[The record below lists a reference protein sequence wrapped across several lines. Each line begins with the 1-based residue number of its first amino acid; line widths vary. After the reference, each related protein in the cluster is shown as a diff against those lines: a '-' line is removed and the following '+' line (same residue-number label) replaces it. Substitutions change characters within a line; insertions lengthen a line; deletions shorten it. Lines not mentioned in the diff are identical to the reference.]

1 MSKIQYKG
9 YFDFSGGYN
18 DTTVQDLLKDNELS
32 VCENIIIKQKGELN
46 LRDGV
51 VKINSISKGF
61 NITKRYEYFVLDN
74 SIILEV
80 YDKKLYKV
88 GNPDTLLTTLNSDK
102 PYFLQ
107 QQNVL
112 YCCDGKEIYE
122 IGNKDYFSNIKV
134 DIKKDDI
141 IQITDDFSVEELRGK
156 FFKALKDMTD
166 KDLSTTDF
174 TVAEDWTDV
183 TDILGATSDIVR
195 PLKAYNAGKKEK
207 VIISVFDNVTNSGY
221 VSIYL
226 DNEEY
231 QINVT
236 SGQTARDVAT
246 AIANTSF
253 TGYTATVSQNEVTI
267 EANEIG
273 YKENCYASSYNTG
286 VSMVVN
292 TTVNGQINDNILS
305 EVKNCTKFIHHT
317 KSGRYVATGNPKKP
331 FAVYFSE
338 PMQLNYFKEFNILNP
353 SSSDGTAVCLV
364 NIIDSVLVGYRHSWY
379 EYTGLD
385 PAVDGTWRK
394 LAIPYGCASE
404 YSVQVLDLYSF
415 VFLADNGLYLVSA
428 NVLNQYEIV
437 LQNTTSVKNISED
450 KIHNTIKTIFDKS
463 KCVSVYHDSIYY
475 LAYNDNAGENS
486 KIILYYTD
494 KKAFTLF
501 TGIQVNDFLYRKN
514 GNLEIASLN
523 YALRFDDT
531 VHYDTDV
538 TTGENKRIEFEIKT
552 TNLTLDTFI
561 AEKFID
567 KIFIQANIGAET
579 FDEHLRLLIRI
590 DYLDTDMITIDL
602 SDVNS
607 GLIWGNPWGSPWGN
621 YSTQMQS
628 AFIRMKG
635 NRIGVG
641 LTNKGLEDINT
652 NFVFYGFAISFK
664 QLIPFQKLSNNI
676 FGNLG

>member
-174 TVAEDWTDV
+174 TVAADWTDV
-183 TDILGATSDIVR
+183 TDILGATSNIVR
-195 PLKAYNAGKKEK
+195 PLKAYDAGKKEK

-292 TTVNGQINDNILS
+292 ATVNGQINDNILS

-353 SSSDGTAVCLV
+353 SSSEGTAVCLV

-437 LQNTTSVKNISED
+437 MQNTTSVKNISED
-450 KIHNTIKTIFDKS
+450 KIYNTIKTIFDKS

-523 YALRFDDT
+523 FALRFDDT

-567 KIFIQANIGAET
+567 KIFVQANIGAET

-607 GLIWGNPWGSPWGN
+607 GLTWGNPWGSPWGN

>member
-46 LRDGV
+46 LRDGI

-156 FFKALKDMTD
+156 FFKALKDMAD

-174 TVAEDWTDV
+174 TVAADWTDV
-183 TDILGATSDIVR
+183 TDILGATSDVVR

-415 VFLADNGLYLVSA
+415 IFLADNGLYLVSA

-437 LQNTTSVKNISED
+437 LQNATSVKNISED
-450 KIHNTIKTIFDKS
+450 KIYNTIKTIFDKS

-567 KIFIQANIGAET
+567 KIFVQANIGAET

-607 GLIWGNPWGSPWGN
+607 GLTWGNPWGSPWGN

>member
-174 TVAEDWTDV
+174 TVAADWTDV
-183 TDILGATSDIVR
+183 TDILGATSNVVR

-437 LQNTTSVKNISED
+437 MQNATSVKNISED

-567 KIFIQANIGAET
+567 KIFVQANIGAET

-607 GLIWGNPWGSPWGN
+607 GLTWGNPWGSPWGN

>member
-156 FFKALKDMTD
+156 FFKALKDMAD

-174 TVAEDWTDV
+174 TVAADWTDV
-183 TDILGATSDIVR
+183 TDILGATSNIVR

-437 LQNTTSVKNISED
+437 MQNATSVKNISED
-450 KIHNTIKTIFDKS
+450 KIYNTIKTIFDKS

-514 GNLEIASLN
+514 GDLEIASLN

-567 KIFIQANIGAET
+567 KIFVQANIGAET

-607 GLIWGNPWGSPWGN
+607 GLTWGNPWGSPWGN

>member
-46 LRDGV
+46 LRDGI
-51 VKINSISKGF
+51 VKINSTSKGF

-174 TVAEDWTDV
+174 TVAADWTDV
-183 TDILGATSDIVR
+183 TDILGATSNIVR

-236 SGQTARDVAT
+236 NGQTARDVAT

-437 LQNTTSVKNISED
+437 MQNATSVKNISED
-450 KIHNTIKTIFDKS
+450 KIYNTIKTIFDKS

-567 KIFIQANIGAET
+567 KIFVQANIGAET

>member
-1 MSKIQYKG
+1 MNKIQYKG

-18 DTTVQDLLKDNELS
+18 DTTTQDLLKDNELS

-46 LRDGV
+46 LRDGI

-156 FFKALKDMTD
+156 FFKALKDMAD

-183 TDILGATSDIVR
+183 TDILGATSNIVR

-437 LQNTTSVKNISED
+437 LQNATSVKNISED
-450 KIHNTIKTIFDKS
+450 KIYNTIKTIFDKS

-567 KIFIQANIGAET
+567 KIFVQANIGAET

-607 GLIWGNPWGSPWGN
+607 GLTWGNPWGSPWGN

>member
-1 MSKIQYKG
+1 MSKMQYKE

-51 VKINSISKGF
+51 VKINSIPKGF

-183 TDILGATSDIVR
+183 TDILGATSNVVR

-437 LQNTTSVKNISED
+437 LQNATSVKNISED
-450 KIHNTIKTIFDKS
+450 KIYNTIKTIFDKS

-567 KIFIQANIGAET
+567 KIFVQANIGAET

-607 GLIWGNPWGSPWGN
+607 GLTWGNPWGSPWGN

>member
-141 IQITDDFSVEELRGK
+141 IQITDDFSVKELRGK
-156 FFKALKDMTD
+156 FFKALKDMAD

-174 TVAEDWTDV
+174 TVAADWTDV
-183 TDILGATSDIVR
+183 TDILGATSNIVR

-226 DNEEY
+226 DNKEY

-236 SGQTARDVAT
+236 SGQTARNVAT

-292 TTVNGQINDNILS
+292 TIVNGQINDNILS

-437 LQNTTSVKNISED
+437 LQNATSVKNISED

-523 YALRFDDT
+523 YALRFDDI

-567 KIFIQANIGAET
+567 KIFVQANIGAET

>member
-156 FFKALKDMTD
+156 FFKALKDMAD

-174 TVAEDWTDV
+174 TVAADWTDV
-183 TDILGATSDIVR
+183 TDILGATSNVVR

-437 LQNTTSVKNISED
+437 MQNATSVKNISED
-450 KIHNTIKTIFDKS
+450 KIYNTIKTIFDKS

-567 KIFIQANIGAET
+567 KIFVQANIGAET

-607 GLIWGNPWGSPWGN
+607 GLTWGNPWGSPWGN

>member
-46 LRDGV
+46 LRDGI

-156 FFKALKDMTD
+156 FFKALKDMAD

-174 TVAEDWTDV
+174 TVAADWTDV
-183 TDILGATSDIVR
+183 TDILGATSNVVR

-437 LQNTTSVKNISED
+437 MQNTTSVKNISED

-567 KIFIQANIGAET
+567 KIFVQANIGAET

-607 GLIWGNPWGSPWGN
+607 GLTWGNPWGSPWGN

>member
-61 NITKRYEYFVLDN
+61 NITKRHEYFVLDN

-156 FFKALKDMTD
+156 FFKALKDMAD

-174 TVAEDWTDV
+174 TVAADWTDV
-183 TDILGATSDIVR
+183 TDILGATSNIVR

-207 VIISVFDNVTNSGY
+207 VIISVFDNVTTSGY

-236 SGQTARDVAT
+236 SGQTARNVAT

-437 LQNTTSVKNISED
+437 MQNATSVKNISED
-450 KIHNTIKTIFDKS
+450 KIYNTIKSIFDKS

-607 GLIWGNPWGSPWGN
+607 GLTWGNPWGSPWGN

-664 QLIPFQKLSNNI
+664 QLIPFQKLSNNN

>member
-46 LRDGV
+46 LRDGI

-156 FFKALKDMTD
+156 FFKALKDMAD

-174 TVAEDWTDV
+174 TVAADWTDV
-183 TDILGATSDIVR
+183 TDILGATSDVVR

-437 LQNTTSVKNISED
+437 LQNATSVKNISED
-450 KIHNTIKTIFDKS
+450 KIYNTIKTIFDKS

-567 KIFIQANIGAET
+567 KIFVQANIGAET
-579 FDEHLRLLIRI
+579 FDEHLKLLIRI

>member
-156 FFKALKDMTD
+156 FFKALKDMAD

-174 TVAEDWTDV
+174 TVAADWTDV
-183 TDILGATSDIVR
+183 TDILGATSNIVR

-338 PMQLNYFKEFNILNP
+338 PMQLNYFKGFNILNP

-437 LQNTTSVKNISED
+437 MQNATSVKNISED
-450 KIHNTIKTIFDKS
+450 KIYNTIKSIFDKS

-475 LAYNDNAGENS
+475 LAYSDNVGENS

-514 GNLEIASLN
+514 GDLEIASLN
-523 YALRFDDT
+523 FALRFDDT

-538 TTGENKRIEFEIKT
+538 ATGENKRIEFEIKT

-567 KIFIQANIGAET
+567 KIFVQANIGAET

>member
-174 TVAEDWTDV
+174 TVAADWTDV
-183 TDILGATSDIVR
+183 TDILGATSNIVR

-221 VSIYL
+221 VSINL

-231 QINVT
+231 QIKVT
-236 SGQTARDVAT
+236 NGQTARDVAT

-450 KIHNTIKTIFDKS
+450 KIYNTIKTIFDKS

-567 KIFIQANIGAET
+567 KIFVQANIGAET

-607 GLIWGNPWGSPWGN
+607 GLTWGNPWGSPWGN

>member
-156 FFKALKDMTD
+156 FFKALKDMAD

-174 TVAEDWTDV
+174 TVAADWTDV
-183 TDILGATSDIVR
+183 TDILGATSNIVR

-207 VIISVFDNVTNSGY
+207 VIISVFDDVTNSGY

-437 LQNTTSVKNISED
+437 LQNATSVKNISED
-450 KIHNTIKTIFDKS
+450 KIYNTIKSIFDKS

-567 KIFIQANIGAET
+567 KIFVQANIGAGT
-579 FDEHLRLLIRI
+579 FDEHLKLLIRI

>member
-61 NITKRYEYFVLDN
+61 NITKRHEYFVLDN

-156 FFKALKDMTD
+156 FFKSLKDMTD

-174 TVAEDWTDV
+174 TVAADWTDV
-183 TDILGATSDIVR
+183 TDILGATSNIVR
-195 PLKAYNAGKKEK
+195 PLKAYDAGEKEK

-221 VSIYL
+221 VSVYL

-236 SGQTARDVAT
+236 SGQTARDVAS

-450 KIHNTIKTIFDKS
+450 KIYNTIKTIFDKS

-567 KIFIQANIGAET
+567 KIFVQANIGAET

-607 GLIWGNPWGSPWGN
+607 GLTWGNLWGSPWGN

-664 QLIPFQKLSNNI
+664 QLIPFQKIANNS

>member
-1 MSKIQYKG
+1 
-9 YFDFSGGYN
+9 
-18 DTTVQDLLKDNELS
+18 
-32 VCENIIIKQKGELN
+32 
-46 LRDGV
+46 
-51 VKINSISKGF
+51 
-61 NITKRYEYFVLDN
+61 
-74 SIILEV
+74 
-80 YDKKLYKV
+80 
-88 GNPDTLLTTLNSDK
+88 
-102 PYFLQ
+102 
-107 QQNVL
+107 
-112 YCCDGKEIYE
+112 
-122 IGNKDYFSNIKV
+122 
-134 DIKKDDI
+134 
-141 IQITDDFSVEELRGK
+141 
-156 FFKALKDMTD
+156 
-166 KDLSTTDF
+166 
-174 TVAEDWTDV
+174 
-183 TDILGATSDIVR
+183 
-195 PLKAYNAGKKEK
+195 
-207 VIISVFDNVTNSGY
+207 
-221 VSIYL
+221 
-226 DNEEY
+226 
-231 QINVT
+231 
-236 SGQTARDVAT
+236 
-246 AIANTSF
+246 
-253 TGYTATVSQNEVTI
+253 
-267 EANEIG
+267 
-273 YKENCYASSYNTG
+273 
-286 VSMVVN
+286 MVVN

-437 LQNTTSVKNISED
+437 MQNATSVKNISED
-450 KIHNTIKTIFDKS
+450 KIYNTIKTIFDKS

>member
-1 MSKIQYKG
+1 MSKMQYKE

-141 IQITDDFSVEELRGK
+141 IQITDDFSVKELRGK
-156 FFKALKDMTD
+156 FFKALKDMAD

-174 TVAEDWTDV
+174 TVAADWTDV
-183 TDILGATSDIVR
+183 TDILGATSNIVR

-286 VSMVVN
+286 VSIVVN

-437 LQNTTSVKNISED
+437 LQNATSVKNISED
-450 KIHNTIKTIFDKS
+450 KIYNTIKTIFDKS

-523 YALRFDDT
+523 YALRFDDI

-567 KIFIQANIGAET
+567 KIFVQANIGAET

>member
-1 MSKIQYKG
+1 M
-9 YFDFSGGYN
+9 
-18 DTTVQDLLKDNELS
+18 
-32 VCENIIIKQKGELN
+32 
-46 LRDGV
+46 
-51 VKINSISKGF
+51 
-61 NITKRYEYFVLDN
+61 
-74 SIILEV
+74 
-80 YDKKLYKV
+80 
-88 GNPDTLLTTLNSDK
+88 
-102 PYFLQ
+102 
-107 QQNVL
+107 
-112 YCCDGKEIYE
+112 
-122 IGNKDYFSNIKV
+122 
-134 DIKKDDI
+134 
-141 IQITDDFSVEELRGK
+141 
-156 FFKALKDMTD
+156 AD

-183 TDILGATSDIVR
+183 TDILGATSNVVR

-437 LQNTTSVKNISED
+437 MQNATSVKNISED
-450 KIHNTIKTIFDKS
+450 KIYNTIKTIFDKS

-567 KIFIQANIGAET
+567 KIFVQANIGAET

>member
-141 IQITDDFSVEELRGK
+141 IQITDDFSVKELRGK
-156 FFKALKDMTD
+156 FFKALKDMAD

-174 TVAEDWTDV
+174 TVAADWTDV
-183 TDILGATSDIVR
+183 TDILGATSNIVR

-292 TTVNGQINDNILS
+292 TIVNGQINDNILS

-437 LQNTTSVKNISED
+437 LQNATSVKNISED

-567 KIFIQANIGAET
+567 KIFVQANIGAET

>member
-156 FFKALKDMTD
+156 FFKALKDMAD

-174 TVAEDWTDV
+174 TVAADWTDV
-183 TDILGATSDIVR
+183 TDILGATSNVVR

-246 AIANTSF
+246 AIADTSF

-353 SSSDGTAVCLV
+353 SSSDGMAVCLV

-437 LQNTTSVKNISED
+437 LQNATSVKNISED
-450 KIHNTIKTIFDKS
+450 KIYNTIKTIFDKS

-567 KIFIQANIGAET
+567 KIFVQANIGAET

-607 GLIWGNPWGSPWGN
+607 GLTWGNPWGSPWGN

>member
-61 NITKRYEYFVLDN
+61 NITKRHEYFVLDN

-122 IGNKDYFSNIKV
+122 IGNKDYFSNIKA

-156 FFKALKDMTD
+156 FFKALKDMAD

-174 TVAEDWTDV
+174 TVAADWTDV
-183 TDILGATSDIVR
+183 TDILGATSNIVR
-195 PLKAYNAGKKEK
+195 PLKAYDAGKKEK

-317 KSGRYVATGNPKKP
+317 KSGRYVATGNPSKP
-331 FAVYFSE
+331 YAVYFSE
-338 PMQLNYFKEFNILNP
+338 PMQLNYFKRFNELSP
-353 SSSDGTAVCLV
+353 TSSEGSAVCLV
-364 NIIDSVLVGYRHSWY
+364 NMLDSVLVGYRHGWY
-379 EYTGLD
+379 EYTGLN
-385 PAVDGTWRK
+385 PAEDGNWRK

-404 YSVQVLDLYSF
+404 YSVQVLDFYNF
-415 VFLADNGLYLVSA
+415 IYLADSGLYLVSA
-428 NVLNQYEIV
+428 NILNQYGV
-437 LQNTTSVKNISED
+437 VMQNNSAVKNISVD
-450 KIHNTIKTIFDKS
+450 KIENTIKSIIDKS
-463 KCVSVYHDSIYY
+463 KCVSVYYNGIYY

-567 KIFIQANIGAET
+567 KIFVQANIGAET

-607 GLIWGNPWGSPWGN
+607 GLTWGNPWGSPWGN

>member
-88 GNPDTLLTTLNSDK
+88 GNPDTLLTPLNSDK

-156 FFKALKDMTD
+156 FFKALKDMAD

-174 TVAEDWTDV
+174 TVAADWTDV
-183 TDILGATSDIVR
+183 TDILGATSNIVR

-236 SGQTARDVAT
+236 NGQTARDVAT

-353 SSSDGTAVCLV
+353 SSSDGAAVCLV

-567 KIFIQANIGAET
+567 KIFVQANIGAET

>member
-1 MSKIQYKG
+1 MQYKE

-46 LRDGV
+46 LRDGA
-51 VKINSISKGF
+51 VKINSIPKGF

-88 GNPDTLLTTLNSDK
+88 GNPDILLTTLNSDK

-141 IQITDDFSVEELRGK
+141 IQITDDFSTVALRGK

-174 TVAEDWTDV
+174 TVAADWTDV
-183 TDILGATSDIVR
+183 TDILGATSNVVR

-226 DNEEY
+226 DNKEY

-292 TTVNGQINDNILS
+292 TIVNGQINDNILS

-353 SSSDGTAVCLV
+353 SSSDGAAVCLV

-404 YSVQVLDLYSF
+404 YSVQVLDRYSF

-437 LQNTTSVKNISED
+437 LQNATSVKNISED
-450 KIHNTIKTIFDKS
+450 KINNTIKTIFDKS

-514 GNLEIASLN
+514 GDLEIASLN

-607 GLIWGNPWGSPWGN
+607 GLTWGNPWGSPWGN

>member
-141 IQITDDFSVEELRGK
+141 IQITDDFSVKELRGK
-156 FFKALKDMTD
+156 FFKALKDMAD

-174 TVAEDWTDV
+174 TVAADWTDV
-183 TDILGATSDIVR
+183 TDILGATSNIVR

-286 VSMVVN
+286 VSIVVN

-331 FAVYFSE
+331 HAVYFSE
-338 PMQLNYFKEFNILNP
+338 PYQLNYFKQFNVLSP
-353 SSSDGTAVCLV
+353 TSSEGSVVCLL
-364 NIIDSVLVGYRHSWY
+364 NLLDSIVVGYKHSWY
-379 EYTGLD
+379 EYTGIE
-385 PAVDGTWRK
+385 PSTDGEWRR

-404 YSVQVLDLYSF
+404 YSVQVLNLYNF
-415 VFLADNGLYLVSA
+415 VYLADNGLYLVSA
-428 NVLNQYEIV
+428 NILSQYGV
-437 LQNTTSVKNISED
+437 AMQNTSTVKCISDE
-450 KIHNTIKTIFDKS
+450 KVENTIKLIDDKS
-463 KCVSVYHDSIYY
+463 KCVSVYHDGVYY
-475 LAYNDNAGENS
+475 LAFGTEVKKPNN
-486 KIILYYTD
+486 KILLYYVD
-494 KKAFTLF
+494 KKAYTLF
-501 TGIQVNDFLYRKN
+501 EDIQVNDFLYRRN
-514 GNLEIASLN
+514 GQLEFASMNYSLN
-523 YALRFDDT
+523 FRNVKYVDFNPVTEEEVPIKFIMTTSNLALDNH
-531 VHYDTDV
+531 V
-538 TTGENKRIEFEIKT
+538 
-552 TNLTLDTFI
+552 
-561 AEKFID
+561 AQKFID
-567 KIFIQANIGAET
+567 KIFINANIGAEN
-579 FDEHLRLLIRI
+579 FDRHLSLGIAIDDIELDSMLINLQKLNI
-590 DYLDTDMITIDL
+590 
-602 SDVNS
+602 
-607 GLIWGNPWGSPWGN
+607 GLVWGALWGSPWGN
-621 YSTQMQS
+621 YSTNLQS
-628 AFIRMKG
+628 AFIREKG
-635 NRIGVG
+635 NRITITF
-641 LTNKGLEDINT
+641 TNILNPEIDT
-652 NFVFYGFAISFK
+652 NIIIYGFAISYIALTPH
-664 QLIPFQKLSNNI
+664 QPIANI
-676 FGNLG
+676 NFS

>member
-61 NITKRYEYFVLDN
+61 NITKRHEYFVLDN

-88 GNPDTLLTTLNSDK
+88 GNPDILLTTLNSDK

-141 IQITDDFSVEELRGK
+141 IQITDDFSVKELRGK
-156 FFKALKDMTD
+156 FFKALKDMAD

-174 TVAEDWTDV
+174 TVAADWTDV
-183 TDILGATSDIVR
+183 TDILGATSNIVR

-226 DNEEY
+226 DNKEY

-236 SGQTARDVAT
+236 SGQTARNVAT

-292 TTVNGQINDNILS
+292 TIVNGQINDNILS

-437 LQNTTSVKNISED
+437 LQNATSVKNISED

-523 YALRFDDT
+523 YALRFDDI

-567 KIFIQANIGAET
+567 KIFVQANIGAET

>member
-32 VCENIIIKQKGELN
+32 VCENIIIKQKGELT

-156 FFKALKDMTD
+156 FFKALKDMAD

-174 TVAEDWTDV
+174 TVAADWTDV
-183 TDILGATSDIVR
+183 TDILGATSNVVR

-231 QINVT
+231 QIDVT

-246 AIANTSF
+246 AIADTSF

-437 LQNTTSVKNISED
+437 LQNATSVKNISED
-450 KIHNTIKTIFDKS
+450 KIYNTIKTIFDKS

-523 YALRFDDT
+523 FALRFDDT

-567 KIFIQANIGAET
+567 KIFVQANIGAET

-607 GLIWGNPWGSPWGN
+607 GLTWGNPWGSPWGN

>member
-1 MSKIQYKG
+1 MGKIQYKG

-46 LRDGV
+46 LRDGI

-61 NITKRYEYFVLDN
+61 NITKRHEYFILDN

-80 YDKKLYKV
+80 YDKKLYKA
-88 GNPDTLLTTLNSDK
+88 GDPDVLLTKLNSDK

-174 TVAEDWTDV
+174 TVAADWTDV
-183 TDILGATSDIVR
+183 TDILGATSNIVR
-195 PLKAYNAGKKEK
+195 PLKAYDAGKKEK

-379 EYTGLD
+379 EYTGLN
-385 PAVDGTWRK
+385 PAEDGTWRK

-437 LQNTTSVKNISED
+437 MQNATSVKNISED
-450 KIHNTIKTIFDKS
+450 KIYNTIKSIFDKS

-475 LAYNDNAGENS
+475 LAYSDNAGENS

-523 YALRFDDT
+523 FALRFDDT

-538 TTGENKRIEFEIKT
+538 ATGENKRIEFEIKT

-567 KIFIQANIGAET
+567 KIFVQANIGAET
-579 FDEHLRLLIRI
+579 FDEHLKLLIRI

-607 GLIWGNPWGSPWGN
+607 GLTWGNPWGNPWGN

-652 NFVFYGFAISFK
+652 NLVFYGFAISFK

>member
-1 MSKIQYKG
+1 MSKMQYKE

-51 VKINSISKGF
+51 VKINSIPKGF

-156 FFKALKDMTD
+156 FFKALKDMAD

-183 TDILGATSDIVR
+183 TDILGATSNVVR

-353 SSSDGTAVCLV
+353 SSSDGAAVCLV

-437 LQNTTSVKNISED
+437 MQNATSVKNISED

-514 GNLEIASLN
+514 GDLEIASLN

-567 KIFIQANIGAET
+567 KIFVQANIGAET

-607 GLIWGNPWGSPWGN
+607 GLTWGNPWGSPWGN

>member
-46 LRDGV
+46 LRDGI

-61 NITKRYEYFVLDN
+61 NITKRYEYLVLDN

-174 TVAEDWTDV
+174 TVAADWTDV
-183 TDILGATSDIVR
+183 TDILGATSNIVR
-195 PLKAYNAGKKEK
+195 PLKAYDAGKKEK
-207 VIISVFDNVTNSGY
+207 VIISVFDDVTNSGY

-450 KIHNTIKTIFDKS
+450 KIYNTIKTIFDKS

-523 YALRFDDT
+523 FALRFDDT

-567 KIFIQANIGAET
+567 KIFVQANIGAET

-607 GLIWGNPWGSPWGN
+607 GLTWGNPWGSPWGN

>member
-156 FFKALKDMTD
+156 FFKALKDMAD

-174 TVAEDWTDV
+174 TVAADWTDV
-183 TDILGATSDIVR
+183 TDILGATSNIVR

-236 SGQTARDVAT
+236 NGQTARDVAT

-450 KIHNTIKTIFDKS
+450 KIYNTIKTIFDKS

-567 KIFIQANIGAET
+567 KIFVQANIGAET

>member
-51 VKINSISKGF
+51 VKINSIPKGF
-61 NITKRYEYFVLDN
+61 NITKRHEYFVLDN

-88 GNPDTLLTTLNSDK
+88 GNPDILLTTLNSDK

-141 IQITDDFSVEELRGK
+141 IQITDDFSVKELRGK
-156 FFKALKDMTD
+156 FFKALKDMAD

-174 TVAEDWTDV
+174 TVAADWTDV
-183 TDILGATSDIVR
+183 TDILGATSNIVR

-226 DNEEY
+226 DNKEY

-236 SGQTARDVAT
+236 SGQTARNVAT

-292 TTVNGQINDNILS
+292 TIVNGQINDNILS

-437 LQNTTSVKNISED
+437 LQNATSVKNISED

-523 YALRFDDT
+523 YALRFDDI

-567 KIFIQANIGAET
+567 KIFVQANIGAET

>member
-1 MSKIQYKG
+1 MSRLQYKG

-156 FFKALKDMTD
+156 FFKALKDMAD

-174 TVAEDWTDV
+174 TVAADWTDV
-183 TDILGATSDIVR
+183 TDILGATSNIVR

-226 DNEEY
+226 DNKEY

-236 SGQTARDVAT
+236 SGQTARNVAT

-292 TTVNGQINDNILS
+292 TIVNGQINDNILS

-437 LQNTTSVKNISED
+437 LQNATSVKNISED

-567 KIFIQANIGAET
+567 KIFVQANIGAET

>member
-46 LRDGV
+46 LRDGI

-61 NITKRYEYFVLDN
+61 NITKRHEYFVLDN

-80 YDKKLYKV
+80 YNKKLYKV

-156 FFKALKDMTD
+156 FFKALKDMAD
-166 KDLSTTDF
+166 EDLSTTDF
-174 TVAEDWTDV
+174 TIVEDWTDV
-183 TDILGATSDIVR
+183 TDILGATSNIVR
-195 PLKAYNAGKKEK
+195 PLKAYEAGKKEK
-207 VIISVFDNVTNSGY
+207 VIISVFDSVTSSGY

-236 SGQTARDVAT
+236 SGQTARDAAT
-246 AIANTSF
+246 AIGATSF

-267 EANEIG
+267 EADEIG
-273 YKENCYASSYNTG
+273 YKENCYVSSYNTG
-286 VSMVVN
+286 LSMVVN

-379 EYTGLD
+379 EYTGLN
-385 PAVDGTWRK
+385 PAEDGTWRK

-437 LQNTTSVKNISED
+437 MQNATSVKNISED
-450 KIHNTIKTIFDKS
+450 KIYNTIKTIFDKS

-475 LAYNDNAGENS
+475 LAYSDNAGENS

-523 YALRFDDT
+523 FALKFDDT

-538 TTGENKRIEFEIKT
+538 ATGENKRIEFEIKT

-567 KIFIQANIGAET
+567 KIFVQANIGAET

-607 GLIWGNPWGSPWGN
+607 GLTWGNPWGSPWGN

-635 NRIGVG
+635 NRIGIG

-652 NFVFYGFAISFK
+652 NLVFYGFAISFK
-664 QLIPFQKLSNNI
+664 QLVPFQKLSNNI

>member
-46 LRDGV
+46 LRDGI

-61 NITKRYEYFVLDN
+61 NITKRHEYFILDN

-80 YDKKLYKV
+80 YDKKLYKA
-88 GNPDTLLTTLNSDK
+88 GDPDVLLTELNSDK

-174 TVAEDWTDV
+174 TVAADWTDV
-183 TDILGATSDIVR
+183 TDILGATSNIVR
-195 PLKAYNAGKKEK
+195 PLKAYDAGKKEK

-379 EYTGLD
+379 EYTGLN
-385 PAVDGTWRK
+385 PAEDGTWRK

-437 LQNTTSVKNISED
+437 MQNATSVKNISED
-450 KIHNTIKTIFDKS
+450 KIYNTIKTIFDKS

-523 YALRFDDT
+523 FALRFDDT

-567 KIFIQANIGAET
+567 KIFVQANIGAET
-579 FDEHLRLLIRI
+579 FDEHLKLLIRI

-607 GLIWGNPWGSPWGN
+607 GLTWGNPWGNPWGN

-635 NRIGVG
+635 NRIGIG

-652 NFVFYGFAISFK
+652 NLVFYGFAISFK
-664 QLIPFQKLSNNI
+664 QLVPFQKLSNNI

>member
-46 LRDGV
+46 LRDGI
-51 VKINSISKGF
+51 VKINSTSKGF

-112 YCCDGKEIYE
+112 YCCDGNEIYE

-174 TVAEDWTDV
+174 TVAADWTDV
-183 TDILGATSDIVR
+183 TDILGATSNIVR
-195 PLKAYNAGKKEK
+195 PLKAYDAGKKEK

-221 VSIYL
+221 VSVYL

-236 SGQTARDVAT
+236 SGQTARDVAS

-385 PAVDGTWRK
+385 PAVDGTWIK
-394 LAIPYGCASE
+394 ANW
-404 YSVQVLDLYSF
+404 
-415 VFLADNGLYLVSA
+415 FLMS
-428 NVLNQYEIV
+428 
-437 LQNTTSVKNISED
+437 
-450 KIHNTIKTIFDKS
+450 
-463 KCVSVYHDSIYY
+463 
-475 LAYNDNAGENS
+475 
-486 KIILYYTD
+486 
-494 KKAFTLF
+494 
-501 TGIQVNDFLYRKN
+501 
-514 GNLEIASLN
+514 
-523 YALRFDDT
+523 
-531 VHYDTDV
+531 
-538 TTGENKRIEFEIKT
+538 
-552 TNLTLDTFI
+552 
-561 AEKFID
+561 
-567 KIFIQANIGAET
+567 
-579 FDEHLRLLIRI
+579 
-590 DYLDTDMITIDL
+590 
-602 SDVNS
+602 
-607 GLIWGNPWGSPWGN
+607 
-621 YSTQMQS
+621 
-628 AFIRMKG
+628 
-635 NRIGVG
+635 
-641 LTNKGLEDINT
+641 
-652 NFVFYGFAISFK
+652 
-664 QLIPFQKLSNNI
+664 
-676 FGNLG
+676 

>member
-51 VKINSISKGF
+51 VKINSIPKGF

-174 TVAEDWTDV
+174 TVAADWTDV
-183 TDILGATSDIVR
+183 TDILGATSNIVR

-246 AIANTSF
+246 EIANTSF

-353 SSSDGTAVCLV
+353 SSSDGMAVCLV

-450 KIHNTIKTIFDKS
+450 KIYNTIKTIFDKS

-514 GNLEIASLN
+514 GDLEIASLN

-567 KIFIQANIGAET
+567 KIFVQANIGAET

-607 GLIWGNPWGSPWGN
+607 GLTWGNPWGSPWGN